1 MTDEQRIRDLE
12 RELEAERRTTE
23 KMEKHLETLE
33 DRFDKYV
40 SEQKELESKRMRT
53 ALIWSGGL
61 ILALGSFIFSEVIWP
76 VIKAGMNKP

>member
-12 RELEAERRTTE
+12 RELEAERKSSA
-23 KMEKHLETLE
+23 KMELHLQVLE
-33 DRFDKYV
+33 DRFEKYV
-40 SEQKELESKRMRT
+40 SEQKELENKRMRT

>member
-12 RELEAERRTTE
+12 RELDVERKASNKLE
-23 KMEKHLETLE
+23 IHLSQLE
-33 DRFDKYV
+33 DRLDKYIDD
-40 SEQKELESKRMRT
+40 QKEQEAKKLRT

-76 VIKAGMNKP
+76 VIRAGKI